1 MDCYSGW
8 PSLIQHNNE
17 LWIEVPVNTDKP
29 GVDSYDR
36 ESIIADIEC
45 LMARIESLQ
54 DHASAHQCLREAQL
68 ELIEKRELLAS
79 I

>member
-1 MDCYSGW
+1 MSKDSTRADSC
-8 PSLIQHNNE
+8 
-17 LWIEVPVNTDKP
+17 DK
-29 GVDSYDR
+29 
-36 ESIIADIEC
+36 ESIIEDIEC
-45 LMARIESLQ
+45 LMARIEALQ

>member
-1 MDCYSGW
+1 
-8 PSLIQHNNE
+8 
-17 LWIEVPVNTDKP
+17 
-29 GVDSYDR
+29 
-36 ESIIADIEC
+36 
-45 LMARIESLQ
+45 MARIEALQ